1 MATTTYH
8 HGITSTESSKV
19 TPIMKSIN
27 MSVIGIISHSTNA
40 DVTHYPLDTPVLL
53 TGITTDDINKAGDD
67 SLLQKCLRDIKD
79 IENVQIVVL
88 RVAEDTEDTA
98 LDVLL
103 TSQSRLGV
111 TPKILGAPEMDT
123 PAIVRKMITIAKKT
137 LAFVYASPRKDDG
150 TLITDKSEIQAYRDL
165 YSARE
170 LMLIENEWQNRS
182 IIATALGLR
191 AYLDKHHQYSF
202 VKSISN
208 VPIDIVSGIKHP
220 RTWDL
225 TDPDTDV
232 GFLNA
237 SDITSVIQH
246 NGFRLW
252 GNHTCSDKPEYMFEP
267 VVRTSQ
273 FIRQTINEGSFQFI
287 DQPLNPTTVRDII
300 RAINAKLTEMV
311 NFGYLI
317 GAKCWYNT
325 ELNSETLLMQGKLY
339 LDYDFTPVPVLEN
352 LNLNQTI
359 TDTYLVNFADL
370 VMMAA

>member
-1 MATTTYH
+1 M
-8 HGITSTESSKV
+8 
-19 TPIMKSIN
+19 TP
-27 MSVIGIISHSTNA
+27 
-40 DVTHYPLDTPVLL
+40 
-53 TGITTDDINKAGDD
+53 
-67 SLLQKCLRDIKD
+67 
-79 IENVQIVVL
+79 
-88 RVAEDTEDTA
+88 
-98 LDVLL
+98 
-103 TSQSRLGV
+103 
-111 TPKILGAPEMDT
+111 
-123 PAIVRKMITIAKKT
+123 
-137 LAFVYASPRKDDG
+137 
-150 TLITDKSEIQAYRDL
+150 
-165 YSARE
+165 
-170 LMLIENEWQNRS
+170 
-182 IIATALGLR
+182 IIATALALR
-191 AYLDKHHQYSF
+191 ANLDKHHPYSF

-208 VPIDIVSGIKHP
+208 VAIDTVDGIQYP

-225 TDPDTDV
+225 TDPDTEV

-237 SDITSVIQH
+237 HDVTSIIQH
-246 NGFRLW
+246 NGFRFW

-273 FIRQTINEGSFQFI
+273 FIRETINQGSFQFI
-287 DQPLNPTTVRDII
+287 DQPLNHTTVRDII